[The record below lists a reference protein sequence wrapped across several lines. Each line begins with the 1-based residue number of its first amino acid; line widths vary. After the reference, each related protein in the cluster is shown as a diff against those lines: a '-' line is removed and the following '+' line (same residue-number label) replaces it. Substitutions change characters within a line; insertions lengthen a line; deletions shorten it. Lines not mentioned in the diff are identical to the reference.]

1 MPFNCL
7 ITNLGQA
14 KLAAAIASGTP
25 VNATHIAIGDGNGN
39 DTTPSVGQTALVRE
53 VHRTNV
59 SSISINPQD
68 NSQVIFEAVIASTVG
83 GWTARELGLFDSTGS
98 LIAVA
103 NIGSVYKPTSAE
115 GSAREM
121 VVRVYAQVNQVG
133 AINLVVDPSFYIA
146 TRSWV
151 QSNFSIAALLP
162 GGTTGQILRKKT
174 NASGDT
180 EWADPFAAQNIT
192 VNVVQETQTL
202 AASQTVVNLAT
213 ATTSGMAVYIE
224 GIRLRPNQLTVNTAT
239 QFTLAQSYPAGSRLV
254 AVQNDPAA
262 SLDFLRNTLSF
273 SDVANKPLARTNLG
287 LGSIATAAATDYL
300 TVAAGLAKSGGTMTG
315 PIVLAADPTAA
326 LQAASKQYVDG
337 TLLTGSNG
345 YTRLANGLILQW
357 GAASVGSNT
366 VAFPIAFPNA
376 CLQVSA
382 TWSENRS
389 TSISGRCASMIIT
402 TKAQASFQWQ
412 ICDINS
418 TGVGAFAYIAI
429 GY

>member
-7 ITNLGQA
+7 ITTLGQA
-14 KLAAAIASGTP
+14 KIATALATGTP
-25 VNATHIAIGDGNGN
+25 VNATHIAVGDGNGN
-39 DTTPSVGQTALVRE
+39 ATSPSVSQLSLVRE
-53 VHRTNV
+53 VHRVNV
-59 SSISINPQD
+59 SSISVNPQD
-68 NSQVIFEAVIASTVG
+68 SSQVIFEAVIPANVG

-103 NIGSVYKPTSAE
+103 NIGSVYKPTVAE

-121 VVRVYAQVNQVG
+121 VVRIYAEVDQVT

-151 QSNFSIAALLP
+151 QANFTVGALLP
-162 GGTTGQILRKKT
+162 GGTTGQILRKKS

-202 AASQTVVNLAT
+202 ALNQTVVNLAT

-262 SLDFLRNTLSF
+262 SLDFLRNTLSL
-273 SDVANKPLARTNLG
+273 SDLSNKPLARTNLG
-287 LGSIATAAATDYL
+287 LGTMATQTATDYA
-300 TVAAGLAKSGGTMTG
+300 TVASVVAGYVAKSGDTMTG
-315 PIVLAADPTAA
+315 DLNLPGI
-326 LQAASKQYVDG
+326 SK
-337 TLLTGSNG
+337 TSNG
-345 YTRLANGLILQW
+345 YTKLPNGMILQW
-357 GAASVGSNT
+357 GASASIGGNSSVSVT
-366 VAFPIAFPNA
+366 FPVAFPTA
-376 CLQVSA
+376 CLNVQCVVQNTNPNNDSWGALVSFNASTA
-382 TWSENRS
+382 TLARGIYQGTNEAGPLYWL
-389 TSISGRCASMIIT
+389 
-402 TKAQASFQWQ
+402 
-412 ICDINS
+412 
-418 TGVGAFAYIAI
+418 AI